1 MNKEIDISNLTLTTS
16 RLILRPW
23 KLSDL
28 DDFYEYASVDGV
40 GQMAGWLPHENKE
53 VSARILK
60 DFIEGKKTFA
70 LVYQNKVIGSL
81 GIEKY
86 NEAELKEFD
95 PLFARELGFVLS
107 KDYWGKGLMS
117 EAVQEVVRYLFEDEG
132 LDVIFCGHFVSN
144 HQSKR
149 VQEKNGFHF
158 YKKILFTTRFN
169 TVEETNLNLLYR
181 EEWMKMHENTK

>member
-16 RLILRPW
+16 RLILRQW

-95 PLFARELGFVLS
+95 PLFARELGYVLS